1 MLASLTL
8 LGFGPTGWGLQLLR
22 ATAMTLAVSM
32 AAYAVGMAFGAL
44 GAWAKLAGRRP
55 ARLLAEAYTT
65 ILRGFPDLLVIYLF
79 YFGGSQV
86 LTALGHAFGGEGFF
100 GLNGFTVGM
109 LAVGTVS
116 GAYQTEVLR
125 AGYLAVPKGE
135 IEAARMAGMGRLL
148 MLRRIIFPRVL
159 RFALPGMGNVWQ
171 QVLKES
177 TLISVTGLVE
187 LMRQIHIGA
196 GSTHDAFAF
205 YLCGF
210 ALYLALTTL
219 SGVVFRA
226 WEGWSIKGEP
236 RVAGRMAA

>member
-65 ILRGFPDLLVIYLF
+65 ILRGIPDLLVIYLF

-135 IEAARMAGMGRLL
+135 IEAARMAGMGR
-148 MLRRIIFPRVL
+148 
-159 RFALPGMGNVWQ
+159 
-171 QVLKES
+171 
-177 TLISVTGLVE
+177 
-187 LMRQIHIGA
+187 
-196 GSTHDAFAF
+196 
-205 YLCGF
+205 
-210 ALYLALTTL
+210 
-219 SGVVFRA
+219 
-226 WEGWSIKGEP
+226 
-236 RVAGRMAA
+236 